1 MDPRREDML
10 VVLIAEF
17 PGCSYA
23 EDIAI
28 ALGHE
33 VEHVACPL
41 SVLRCVD
48 FTGMP
53 CCGVGPE

>member
-1 MDPRREDML
+1 ML
-10 VVLIAEF
+10 VVLITEF

-33 VEHVACPL
+33 LEHVASLPA
-41 SVLRCVD
+41 VLRCVD
-48 FTGMP
+48 FAGMP